1 MIGSRLLVPIQTRGY
16 FVNKKGHFVKSGLP
30 PLGRRISLT
39 TRLVRRRRLLPRSP
53 AAASCSGLAKS
64 PSPERRDPPAWRSP
78 LCQPGT
84 LLGVVESAGHADG
97 PSRCNI
103 RSMEEEKP
111 SSPPKS
117 SYNHLGLN
125 ISKFRFLFLHNKK
138 PLLCDCDTDAPP
150 PPCFCPWR

>member
-64 PSPERRDPPAWRSP
+64 PSPERRDPPLRPCANLGRFWGWWSP
-78 LCQPGT
+78 LAT
-84 LLGVVESAGHADG
+84 RMARRAAIYGVW
-97 PSRCNI
+97 RRRNL
-103 RSMEEEKP
+103 R
-111 SSPPKS
+111 
-117 SYNHLGLN
+117 
-125 ISKFRFLFLHNKK
+125 LHQKVH
-138 PLLCDCDTDAPP
+138 TII
-150 PPCFCPWR
+150 WG